1 MMPKLDTRPLHIKKQ
16 DYNNISPLSRAWGK
30 RFKKTQ
36 IYHKKHIFCG
46 AVSHKARP
54 LQIENELRVG
64 IKVDALTYLQTLK
77 NKSPMKHLLP
87 ELPYALDAL
96 APIMS
101 ADTLNYHYGKHL
113 QTYLDNVNR
122 MIEGTPF
129 ADMKLKDMITKAQ
142 GALYN
147 NAAQAFNHIIF
158 FKQLTPTPTTIS
170 PLLTQAL
177 VARFGSV
184 DEFKSEFSNAAAT
197 LFGSGWV
204 WLALDANNVLQ
215 IVPEPNAGNPITRN
229 MRPLMCID
237 VWEHAYYLD
246 YQNRRG
252 DYIKNFWNLVNWDY
266 IEKRMQDKNY
276 QLYY

>member
-1 MMPKLDTRPLHIKKQ
+1 
-16 DYNNISPLSRAWGK
+16 
-30 RFKKTQ
+30 
-36 IYHKKHIFCG
+36 
-46 AVSHKARP
+46 
-54 LQIENELRVG
+54 
-64 IKVDALTYLQTLK
+64 
-77 NKSPMKHLLP
+77 MKHLLP

-96 APIMS
+96 APVMS
-101 ADTLNYHYGKHL
+101 ADTLNFHYGKHL

-129 ADMKLKDMITKAQ
+129 AEMELKDMITKAQ

-184 DEFKSEFSNAAAT
+184 DAFKSEFSNAAAT

-215 IVPEPNAGNPITRN
+215 IVPEPNAGNPITRD

-246 YQNRRG
+246 YKNRRG

>member
-1 MMPKLDTRPLHIKKQ
+1 
-16 DYNNISPLSRAWGK
+16 
-30 RFKKTQ
+30 
-36 IYHKKHIFCG
+36 
-46 AVSHKARP
+46 
-54 LQIENELRVG
+54 
-64 IKVDALTYLQTLK
+64 
-77 NKSPMKHLLP
+77 MKHLLP

-96 APIMS
+96 APAMS

-184 DEFKSEFSNAAAT
+184 DAFKSEFSNAAAA

-215 IVPEPNAGNPITRN
+215 IVPKPNAGNPITRN

>member
-1 MMPKLDTRPLHIKKQ
+1 
-16 DYNNISPLSRAWGK
+16 
-30 RFKKTQ
+30 
-36 IYHKKHIFCG
+36 
-46 AVSHKARP
+46 
-54 LQIENELRVG
+54 
-64 IKVDALTYLQTLK
+64 
-77 NKSPMKHLLP
+77 MKHLLP

-96 APIMS
+96 APVMS

-158 FKQLTPTPTTIS
+158 FKQLTLTPTTIS

-184 DEFKSEFSNAAAT
+184 DAFKSEFSNAAAT

>member
-1 MMPKLDTRPLHIKKQ
+1 
-16 DYNNISPLSRAWGK
+16 
-30 RFKKTQ
+30 
-36 IYHKKHIFCG
+36 
-46 AVSHKARP
+46 
-54 LQIENELRVG
+54 
-64 IKVDALTYLQTLK
+64 
-77 NKSPMKHLLP
+77 MKHLLP

-96 APIMS
+96 APVMS

-184 DEFKSEFSNAAAT
+184 DEFKSEFSNAATT

-252 DYIKNFWNLVNWDY
+252 DYIKNSWNLVNWDY

>member
-1 MMPKLDTRPLHIKKQ
+1 
-16 DYNNISPLSRAWGK
+16 
-30 RFKKTQ
+30 
-36 IYHKKHIFCG
+36 
-46 AVSHKARP
+46 
-54 LQIENELRVG
+54 
-64 IKVDALTYLQTLK
+64 
-77 NKSPMKHLLP
+77 MKHLLP

-96 APIMS
+96 APAMS

-158 FKQLTPTPTTIS
+158 YKQLTPTPTTIS

-184 DEFKSEFSNAAAT
+184 DAFKSEFSNAAAT

>member
-1 MMPKLDTRPLHIKKQ
+1 
-16 DYNNISPLSRAWGK
+16 
-30 RFKKTQ
+30 
-36 IYHKKHIFCG
+36 
-46 AVSHKARP
+46 
-54 LQIENELRVG
+54 
-64 IKVDALTYLQTLK
+64 
-77 NKSPMKHLLP
+77 MKHLLP

-96 APIMS
+96 APAMS

-142 GALYN
+142 GTLYN

-184 DEFKSEFSNAAAT
+184 DAFKSEFSNTAVT

-229 MRPLMCID
+229 MRSLMCID

>member
-1 MMPKLDTRPLHIKKQ
+1 
-16 DYNNISPLSRAWGK
+16 
-30 RFKKTQ
+30 
-36 IYHKKHIFCG
+36 
-46 AVSHKARP
+46 
-54 LQIENELRVG
+54 
-64 IKVDALTYLQTLK
+64 
-77 NKSPMKHLLP
+77 MKHLLP
-87 ELPYALDAL
+87 ELPYAQDAL
-96 APIMS
+96 APAMS

-142 GALYN
+142 GALCN

-184 DEFKSEFSNAAAT
+184 DAFKSEFSNAAAA

-215 IVPEPNAGNPITRN
+215 IVPEPNAGNPMTRN

>member
-1 MMPKLDTRPLHIKKQ
+1 
-16 DYNNISPLSRAWGK
+16 
-30 RFKKTQ
+30 
-36 IYHKKHIFCG
+36 
-46 AVSHKARP
+46 
-54 LQIENELRVG
+54 
-64 IKVDALTYLQTLK
+64 
-77 NKSPMKHLLP
+77 MKHLLP

-96 APIMS
+96 APVMS

-184 DEFKSEFSNAAAT
+184 DAFKSEFSNAAAA

-252 DYIKNFWNLVNWDY
+252 DYIKNLWNLVNWDY

>member
-1 MMPKLDTRPLHIKKQ
+1 
-16 DYNNISPLSRAWGK
+16 
-30 RFKKTQ
+30 
-36 IYHKKHIFCG
+36 
-46 AVSHKARP
+46 
-54 LQIENELRVG
+54 
-64 IKVDALTYLQTLK
+64 
-77 NKSPMKHLLP
+77 MKHLLP

-96 APIMS
+96 APAMS

-184 DEFKSEFSNAAAT
+184 DAFKSEFSNAAAT

-252 DYIKNFWNLVNWDY
+252 DYIKKFWNLVNWDY

>member
-1 MMPKLDTRPLHIKKQ
+1 
-16 DYNNISPLSRAWGK
+16 
-30 RFKKTQ
+30 
-36 IYHKKHIFCG
+36 
-46 AVSHKARP
+46 
-54 LQIENELRVG
+54 
-64 IKVDALTYLQTLK
+64 
-77 NKSPMKHLLP
+77 MKHLLP

-184 DEFKSEFSNAAAT
+184 DAFKSEFSNAAVT

-237 VWEHAYYLD
+237 VWEHAYYID

>member
-1 MMPKLDTRPLHIKKQ
+1 
-16 DYNNISPLSRAWGK
+16 
-30 RFKKTQ
+30 
-36 IYHKKHIFCG
+36 
-46 AVSHKARP
+46 
-54 LQIENELRVG
+54 
-64 IKVDALTYLQTLK
+64 
-77 NKSPMKHLLP
+77 MKHLLP

-96 APIMS
+96 APAMS

-184 DEFKSEFSNAAAT
+184 DAFKSEFSNAAAA

-252 DYIKNFWNLVNWDY
+252 DYIKNFWNLINWDY

>member
-1 MMPKLDTRPLHIKKQ
+1 
-16 DYNNISPLSRAWGK
+16 
-30 RFKKTQ
+30 
-36 IYHKKHIFCG
+36 
-46 AVSHKARP
+46 
-54 LQIENELRVG
+54 
-64 IKVDALTYLQTLK
+64 
-77 NKSPMKHLLP
+77 MKHLLP

-96 APIMS
+96 APAMS

-184 DEFKSEFSNAAAT
+184 DAFKSEFSNAATT

-229 MRPLMCID
+229 MRSLMCID

-252 DYIKNFWNLVNWDY
+252 DYIKSFWNLVNWDY

>member
-1 MMPKLDTRPLHIKKQ
+1 
-16 DYNNISPLSRAWGK
+16 
-30 RFKKTQ
+30 
-36 IYHKKHIFCG
+36 
-46 AVSHKARP
+46 
-54 LQIENELRVG
+54 
-64 IKVDALTYLQTLK
+64 
-77 NKSPMKHLLP
+77 MKHLLP

-184 DEFKSEFSNAAAT
+184 DAFKSEFSNAAAT

-252 DYIKNFWNLVNWDY
+252 DYIKKFWNLVNWDY

>member
-1 MMPKLDTRPLHIKKQ
+1 
-16 DYNNISPLSRAWGK
+16 
-30 RFKKTQ
+30 
-36 IYHKKHIFCG
+36 
-46 AVSHKARP
+46 
-54 LQIENELRVG
+54 
-64 IKVDALTYLQTLK
+64 
-77 NKSPMKHLLP
+77 MKHLLP

-96 APIMS
+96 APAMS

-158 FKQLTPTPTTIS
+158 FKQLTLTPTTIS

-184 DEFKSEFSNAAAT
+184 DAFKSEFSNAAAA

-246 YQNRRG
+246 YKNRRG

>member
-1 MMPKLDTRPLHIKKQ
+1 M
-16 DYNNISPLSRAWGK
+16 
-30 RFKKTQ
+30 
-36 IYHKKHIFCG
+36 
-46 AVSHKARP
+46 
-54 LQIENELRVG
+54 
-64 IKVDALTYLQTLK
+64 
-77 NKSPMKHLLP
+77 
-87 ELPYALDAL
+87 
-96 APIMS
+96 
-101 ADTLNYHYGKHL
+101 
-113 QTYLDNVNR
+113 
-122 MIEGTPF
+122 
-129 ADMKLKDMITKAQ
+129 
-142 GALYN
+142 
-147 NAAQAFNHIIF
+147 
-158 FKQLTPTPTTIS
+158 
-170 PLLTQAL
+170 LTQAL

-184 DEFKSEFSNAAAT
+184 DAFKSEFSNAAAT

-266 IEKRMQDKNY
+266 IEKKMQDKNY

>member
-1 MMPKLDTRPLHIKKQ
+1 
-16 DYNNISPLSRAWGK
+16 
-30 RFKKTQ
+30 
-36 IYHKKHIFCG
+36 
-46 AVSHKARP
+46 
-54 LQIENELRVG
+54 
-64 IKVDALTYLQTLK
+64 
-77 NKSPMKHLLP
+77 MKHLLP

-96 APIMS
+96 APVMS

-122 MIEGTPF
+122 MIEGSPF

-184 DEFKSEFSNAAAT
+184 DAFKSEFSNAAAT

-246 YQNRRG
+246 YRNRRG

>member
-1 MMPKLDTRPLHIKKQ
+1 
-16 DYNNISPLSRAWGK
+16 
-30 RFKKTQ
+30 
-36 IYHKKHIFCG
+36 
-46 AVSHKARP
+46 
-54 LQIENELRVG
+54 
-64 IKVDALTYLQTLK
+64 
-77 NKSPMKHLLP
+77 MKHLLP

-96 APIMS
+96 APVMS

-184 DEFKSEFSNAAAT
+184 DAFKSEFSNAAAT

-204 WLALDANNVLQ
+204 WLALDVNNVLQ
-215 IVPEPNAGNPITRN
+215 IVPEPNAGNPIIRN

>member
-1 MMPKLDTRPLHIKKQ
+1 
-16 DYNNISPLSRAWGK
+16 
-30 RFKKTQ
+30 
-36 IYHKKHIFCG
+36 
-46 AVSHKARP
+46 
-54 LQIENELRVG
+54 
-64 IKVDALTYLQTLK
+64 
-77 NKSPMKHLLP
+77 MKHLLP

-96 APIMS
+96 APVMS

-122 MIEGTPF
+122 MIESTPF

-184 DEFKSEFSNAAAT
+184 DAFKSEFSNAAAA

>member
-1 MMPKLDTRPLHIKKQ
+1 
-16 DYNNISPLSRAWGK
+16 
-30 RFKKTQ
+30 
-36 IYHKKHIFCG
+36 
-46 AVSHKARP
+46 
-54 LQIENELRVG
+54 
-64 IKVDALTYLQTLK
+64 
-77 NKSPMKHLLP
+77 MKHLLL

-96 APIMS
+96 APVMS

-129 ADMKLKDMITKAQ
+129 AEMKLKDMITKAQ

-184 DEFKSEFSNAAAT
+184 DAFKSEFSNAAAT

>member
-1 MMPKLDTRPLHIKKQ
+1 
-16 DYNNISPLSRAWGK
+16 
-30 RFKKTQ
+30 
-36 IYHKKHIFCG
+36 
-46 AVSHKARP
+46 
-54 LQIENELRVG
+54 
-64 IKVDALTYLQTLK
+64 
-77 NKSPMKHLLP
+77 MKHLLP

-96 APIMS
+96 APAMS

-147 NAAQAFNHIIF
+147 NAAQTFNHIIF

-184 DEFKSEFSNAAAT
+184 DAFKSEFSNAAAA

>member
-1 MMPKLDTRPLHIKKQ
+1 
-16 DYNNISPLSRAWGK
+16 
-30 RFKKTQ
+30 
-36 IYHKKHIFCG
+36 
-46 AVSHKARP
+46 
-54 LQIENELRVG
+54 
-64 IKVDALTYLQTLK
+64 
-77 NKSPMKHLLP
+77 MKHLLP

-96 APIMS
+96 APAMS

-113 QTYLDNVNR
+113 QTYLDNANR

-184 DEFKSEFSNAAAT
+184 DAFKSEFSNAAAA

>member
-1 MMPKLDTRPLHIKKQ
+1 
-16 DYNNISPLSRAWGK
+16 
-30 RFKKTQ
+30 
-36 IYHKKHIFCG
+36 
-46 AVSHKARP
+46 
-54 LQIENELRVG
+54 
-64 IKVDALTYLQTLK
+64 
-77 NKSPMKHLLP
+77 MKHLLP

-96 APIMS
+96 APVMS

-129 ADMKLKDMITKAQ
+129 AEMKLKDMITKAQ

-184 DEFKSEFSNAAAT
+184 DEFKSEFSNAATA

-215 IVPEPNAGNPITRN
+215 IVPKPNAGNPITRN

>member
-1 MMPKLDTRPLHIKKQ
+1 
-16 DYNNISPLSRAWGK
+16 
-30 RFKKTQ
+30 
-36 IYHKKHIFCG
+36 
-46 AVSHKARP
+46 
-54 LQIENELRVG
+54 
-64 IKVDALTYLQTLK
+64 
-77 NKSPMKHLLP
+77 MKHLLP

-96 APIMS
+96 APAMS

-184 DEFKSEFSNAAAT
+184 DAFKSEFSNAAAT

-237 VWEHAYYLD
+237 VWEHAYYID